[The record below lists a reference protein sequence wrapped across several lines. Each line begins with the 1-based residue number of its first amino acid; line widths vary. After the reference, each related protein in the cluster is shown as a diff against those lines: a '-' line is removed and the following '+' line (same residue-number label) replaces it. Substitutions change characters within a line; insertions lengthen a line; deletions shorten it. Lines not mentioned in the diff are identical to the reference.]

1 MRDRLDWATRCFT
14 GFFLSLAF
22 VLSANAHQQPVG
34 EARYLGN
41 EGVLVVVEGQ
51 KILLDAF
58 YSQGFGTYALVP
70 ERVVSDM
77 LDGRPPY
84 DQVSAV
90 FVSHVHGDH
99 FSVAPMLAYLRA
111 QPDVLLFCP
120 RQVEAAIAAATDE
133 VQILERIRAIGLA
146 PGETPQSIKSGPLD
160 IDVAAVP
167 HAGGERMADV
177 RNLVFRISLAN
188 KHTLVHLGDAAIDV
202 KAFSELSR
210 FWQARDVD
218 TAFPPYWFLGNE
230 TGLEILR
237 DHVSAGRV
245 IGIHVPAA
253 AIGRGEEWRARLEGD
268 LFTDPGESRRLVHE
282 H

>member
-1 MRDRLDWATRCFT
+1 
-14 GFFLSLAF
+14 
-22 VLSANAHQQPVG
+22 
-34 EARYLGN
+34 
-41 EGVLVVVEGQ
+41 
-51 KILLDAF
+51 
-58 YSQGFGTYALVP
+58 
-70 ERVVSDM
+70 
-77 LDGRPPY
+77 
-84 DQVSAV
+84 
-90 FVSHVHGDH
+90 
-99 FSVAPMLAYLRA
+99 MLAYLRA

>member
-120 RQVEAAIAAATDE
+120 RQVAAATDE

-160 IDVAAVP
+160 IDVAALP

-218 TAFPPYWFLGNE
+218 TGA
-230 TGLEILR
+230 
-237 DHVSAGRV
+237 
-245 IGIHVPAA
+245 
-253 AIGRGEEWRARLEGD
+253 
-268 LFTDPGESRRLVHE
+268 
-282 H
+282 